1 MTIFYHMKH
10 PLKTKK
16 VKKPKAKGAKADSIE
31 KVTVAELIP
40 QLENTQFHLD
50 EQPYASLFKI
60 YKKEFMDVSVSK
72 NLFHPDSLALAGD
85 GTPVVTSH
93 RERKNESVTARKM
106 ELQTANATAIFH
118 SPTVISAGILLVPAG
133 ITVMICICLLI
144 HKVTFLYSLISLV
157 PQRMIH
163 MVFYRHFLE

>member
-1 MTIFYHMKH
+1 MSLAAAIIFRYGGDFMLPINSGGHSAYQH
-10 PLKTKK
+10 F
-16 VKKPKAKGAKADSIE
+16 
-31 KVTVAELIP
+31 VTENLI
-40 QLENTQFHLD
+40 
-50 EQPYASLFKI
+50 
-60 YKKEFMDVSVSK
+60 
-72 NLFHPDSLALAGD
+72 HPDSLALAGD

-144 HKVTFLYSLISLV
+144 HKVTFLYSLIFLV
-157 PQRMIH
+157 PQLMIY
-163 MVFYRHFLE
+163 MVFYRHFLEWEHSFLIIKLQKCC